1 MRLFV
6 FAIGGTGS
14 KVLTQFVMM
23 LAAGVRPLDATGKP
37 FSVVPI
43 IIDPH
48 VDNEGLQQVDK
59 LLTCYR
65 NIRKAYI

>member
-59 LLTCYR
+59 LINLLSEYTE
-65 NIRKAYI
+65 AYI